1 MSIKLIAI
9 DMDGTLLN
17 EHNVLTQATIDT
29 VKVAKTRGI
38 KIVLCSGRP
47 LTGLRAFFPQLGLTE
62 PGDYAITYNGAMVQE
77 ADSGKV
83 LLQHSLTYAEFLEL
97 TQLAKDLNIHTHA
110 EDEANMYTPN
120 RDISRYSVRES
131 FLVDMPL
138 FYRLPEEFPADK
150 QFAKVMFI
158 DHPKLLAAAQQKI
171 PQAFFDRYYF
181 VNSEPFF
188 LEALNKKASKGNA
201 VTDLAGKLG
210 LTMDQVMAIGDQGND
225 LPMIQAAG
233 LGVAMGNAIPEVKA
247 AAQVI
252 TATNAEDGVAKAI
265 RQYAF
270 ND

>member
-1 MSIKLIAI
+1 MSIRLIAI

-17 EHNVLTQATIDT
+17 EHNLLTANTIATIKT
-29 VKVAKTRGI
+29 AKTRGI

-47 LTGLRAFFPQLGLTE
+47 LTGLKAFFPQLGLVD

-83 LLQHSLTYAEFLEL
+83 LLAHTLNYQQFLEL
-97 TQLAKDLNIHTHA
+97 TNLANQLHVHSHA

-131 FLVDMPL
+131 YLVNMPL
-138 FYRLPEEFPADK
+138 FYRQPEEFAADK

-158 DHPKLLAAAQQKI
+158 DEPELLAKAKAQI
-171 PQAFFDRYYF
+171 PQNFFDRYYF

-188 LEALNKKASKGNA
+188 LEALNPKASKGNA
-201 VTDLAGKLG
+201 VADLAAKLNLD
-210 LTMDQVMAIGDQGND
+210 LTEVMAIGDQAND
-225 LPMIQAAG
+225 LPMIQVAG

-252 TATNAEDGVAKAI
+252 TATNAEDGVAQAI

-270 ND
+270 